1 MDEEFKSFLVTNP
14 DIIDEGIDVSGIRQ
28 ATEQDKLIAGAIAEE
43 PGLAYDPR
51 LTSYL
56 SDLNRYFSGGFPTIS
71 TPPTTTHRQLVET
84 EVEAEIQ
91 ERMGEVDLEVDLLIQ
106 ELFGGQP
113 TFYNNTRNNCR

>member
-1 MDEEFKSFLVTNP
+1 MDEEFKSFLVTDP
-14 DIIDEGIDVSGIRQ
+14 DILDEGIDVSGIRQ

-71 TPPTTTHRQLVET
+71 TPPTANFIWALDE
-84 EVEAEIQ
+84 
-91 ERMGEVDLEVDLLIQ
+91 
-106 ELFGGQP
+106 FGA
-113 TFYNNTRNNCR
+113 